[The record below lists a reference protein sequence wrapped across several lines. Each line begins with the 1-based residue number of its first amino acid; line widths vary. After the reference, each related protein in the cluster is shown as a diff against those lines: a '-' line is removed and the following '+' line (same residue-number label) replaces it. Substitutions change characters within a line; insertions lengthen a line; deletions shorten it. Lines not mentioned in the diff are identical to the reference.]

1 MSWQNIQV
9 TLRTVG
15 TICKSRCKYYS
26 FRHSFYSLQEEPDSS
41 SAAAKSS
48 GDEST
53 EKTTNKTLTTNTD
66 PYDFDSQE
74 ALKKSKVVKLKI
86 SSSYWCL

>member
-1 MSWQNIQV
+1 MD
-9 TLRTVG
+9 
-15 TICKSRCKYYS
+15 
-26 FRHSFYSLQEEPDSS
+26 EPDSS
-41 SAAAKSS
+41 SAPAKSS

-86 SSSYWCL
+86 LGSYWCLYSIHETFAF

>member
-1 MSWQNIQV
+1 M
-9 TLRTVG
+9 
-15 TICKSRCKYYS
+15 
-26 FRHSFYSLQEEPDSS
+26 FLQGVQSVDEPDSS

-74 ALKKSKVVKLKI
+74 AFKKSKVVKLKI
-86 SSSYWCL
+86 SSSYWCLSNSIHETFAF

>member
-1 MSWQNIQV
+1 MD
-9 TLRTVG
+9 
-15 TICKSRCKYYS
+15 
-26 FRHSFYSLQEEPDSS
+26 EPDSS

-86 SSSYWCL
+86 HIRFLLVSLLYSQCVKRYCFFRVPLPLRSFW

>member
-1 MSWQNIQV
+1 MN
-9 TLRTVG
+9 VG
-15 TICKSRCKYYS
+15 TRYLFSYLWIVIWELM
-26 FRHSFYSLQEEPDSS
+26 FLQPLVDEPDSS

-53 EKTTNKTLTTNTD
+53 EKTTNKTPLTTNTD

-74 ALKKSKVVKLKI
+74 ALKKSKVVKLKV

>member
-1 MSWQNIQV
+1 MD
-9 TLRTVG
+9 
-15 TICKSRCKYYS
+15 
-26 FRHSFYSLQEEPDSS
+26 EPDSS
-41 SAAAKSS
+41 SAPAKSS

-86 SSSYWCL
+86 SGSYWCFYSIHETFAF

>member
-1 MSWQNIQV
+1 M
-9 TLRTVG
+9 
-15 TICKSRCKYYS
+15 
-26 FRHSFYSLQEEPDSS
+26 FLQGVQSVDEPDSS

-86 SSSYWCL
+86 SSPYWCLSTLFMKRLLF